1 MIINQFAKEDKIVKK
16 YQQLKA
22 FVTSVSDA
30 YDELEEDLNEVKETK
45 QLVSDKISAG
55 VTASVLL
62 ENTAILEKRVKTLQ
76 MKYEELIGIEKSR
89 TAD

>member
-1 MIINQFAKEDKIVKK
+1 MDKEDEIEDK
-16 YQQLKA
+16 YKRLKT
-22 FVTSVSDA
+22 FVIEVSDA

>member
-1 MIINQFAKEDKIVKK
+1 MDKEDEIEDK
-16 YQQLKA
+16 YKRLKT
-22 FVTSVSDA
+22 FVIEFSDA

-76 MKYEELIGIEKSR
+76 IKYEELIGIEKSR